1 MVNRTPSQPFVPDPP
16 EPALGDDRFSRK
28 FKNWREWNVAVNFL
42 TNLHIGVDDSQVF
55 CCPDDPPDVLF
66 QDARFEVKEIMDKE
80 RRRHDEVKA
89 RLNQAITSKTAKRQ
103 LQDDRYACAVDL
115 TPEDA
120 GLLILGELQSLS
132 RYPQHVRAETDLLF
146 YINKLHHWFE
156 EGLVPTAQRF
166 APYGWRSV
174 SAVIDSQTSIVFS
187 AADQAPHF
195 LQVNLG
201 RARQRFERL
210 TDC

>member
-42 TNLHIGVDDSQVF
+42 TNLHIGVDDSKVL

-66 QDARFEVKEIMDKE
+66 QDARFEVKEILDKE

-89 RLNQAITSKTAKRQ
+89 RLNQAITSKTAKRP
-103 LQDDRYACAVDL
+103 LRDDRYPCAVDL

-146 YINKLHHWFE
+146 YINKLHHGFE
-156 EGLVPTAQRF
+156 EGLVPAAQKF

-210 TDC
+210 TDW